1 MKHYREILDILYA
14 EHVTDVEDQK
24 CARCNILRRSNLL
37 KKKNKLKWLGHVSRS
52 LGNEE

>member
-37 KKKNKLKWLGHVSRS
+37 KKRKEVKMVGTCLPFIRK
-52 LGNEE
+52 